1 MSQKRVLVT
10 GGAGFIGSHIAR
22 AWIDRGARVVVL
34 DNFRTGH
41 RRNLDGIGCEFVEG
55 SVEDRDLV
63 RGLVARADVVHHL
76 AALVSVPESMSEP
89 YLTQAIN
96 VNGTL
101 NILEAARLNPAARV
115 VFSTT
120 SAVYGEAQR
129 PIHREDNLPEP
140 VSPYAISKLTGEYY
154 MALYRA
160 AFGVQT
166 VALRYFNVYG
176 PRQDPKSPYAAAV
189 AIFAERAR
197 GNQPITIY
205 GDGGQS
211 RDFVFV
217 EDVVRANLLAAE
229 TGDGIYNVATGSE
242 ITVNELAQRIVA
254 ITGSSSSIAH
264 APERP
269 GDVRNSCGDATRLRS
284 LGWAPQVE
292 LEDGLRRTIEAM
304 P

>member
-1 MSQKRVLVT
+1 VSQKRVLVT

-292 LEDGLRRTIEAM
+292 LEEGLRRTIGAM

>member
-129 PIHREDNLPEP
+129 HIHCEDNLPEP

-154 MALYRA
+154 TALYRA

-197 GNQPITIY
+197 RNQPITIY

-254 ITGSSSSIAH
+254 ITGSSSSVAH

-292 LEDGLRRTIEAM
+292 LEEGLRRTIGAM

>member
-63 RGLVARADVVHHL
+63 RVLVARADVVHHL

-292 LEDGLRRTIEAM
+292 LEEGLRRTIGAM